1 MRLARVSAQ
10 PQPWPSSSLGVSSLG
25 MPGASLGEFVAVAAG
40 HGCVGVELRVGA
52 DEPVHLDLSER
63 EAGAVGDACRAA
75 GLEVL
80 ALASYVQVCAPGED
94 GPVVESLLRHLEL
107 AQQVGAGGVRVFPGG
122 VGGEQAGDDD
132 ARAVRRL
139 AAVADEAAA
148 RGVRLLLET
157 HDSHPRGVDVARVL
171 GSSELHGSSVGA
183 IWDAAH
189 PWIAGE
195 DPAQTVAALEPW
207 LVHTQVK
214 DVVAR
219 ERGATPALT
228 GQGVL
233 PLAEVLRALDAR
245 GIHGPLVLEWEKA
258 WFDGIPDLG
267 AALAATATWLEEWH
281 G

>member
-1 MRLARVSAQ
+1 
-10 PQPWPSSSLGVSSLG
+10 
-25 MPGASLGEFVAVAAG
+25 MPRASLGEFVAVASA
-40 HGCVGVELRVGA
+40 HRCSGVELRVGP
-52 DEPVHLDLSER
+52 DEPVRRDLS
-63 EAGAVGDACRAA
+63 AADAAAVGETFRAA

-94 GPVVESLLRHLEL
+94 GPVVEALRRHLEL

-122 VGGEQAGDDD
+122 VGGEQVGDDD

-139 AAVADEAAA
+139 AAVADEAEA

-171 GSSELHGSSVGA
+171 GSSELHGASVGA

-189 PWIAGE
+189 PWTAGE
-195 DPAQTVAALEPW
+195 EPVQTVAALEPW
-207 LVHTQVK
+207 LAHTQVK

-219 ERGATPALT
+219 QRGATPALT

-233 PLAEVLRALDAR
+233 PLDEVLQALDAR
-245 GIHGPLVLEWEKA
+245 GIHGPLMLEWEKA
-258 WFDGIPDLG
+258 WFDGIPDLD
-267 AALAATATWLEEWH
+267 AALAATATWLGEWH

>member
-1 MRLARVSAQ
+1 
-10 PQPWPSSSLGVSSLG
+10 
-25 MPGASLGEFVAVAAG
+25 
-40 HGCVGVELRVGA
+40 
-52 DEPVHLDLSER
+52 
-63 EAGAVGDACRAA
+63 
-75 GLEVL
+75 
-80 ALASYVQVCAPGED
+80 
-94 GPVVESLLRHLEL
+94 VESLHRHLEL
-107 AQQVGAGGVRVFPGG
+107 AHQVGAGGVRVFPGG
-122 VGGEQAGDDD
+122 VGGEQVGDDD
-132 ARAVRRL
+132 VRAVRRL

-171 GSSELHGSSVGA
+171 GAGDLAGAQVGA

-195 DPAQTVAALEPW
+195 EPAQTVAALEPW
-207 LVHTQVK
+207 LAHTQVK

-219 ERGATPALT
+219 QRGATPSLT

-233 PLAEVLRALDAR
+233 PLDEVLRALDAR

-258 WFDGIPDLG
+258 WFAGIPDLD
-267 AALAATATWLEEWH
+267 AALAATRTWLEEWH